1 MQKFRSERGY
11 TMVEILTVVAIVG
24 IMATIGI
31 SALKGY
37 ARHEGTRRAATS
49 VATALSQAR
58 SQALAGG
65 NMTFVLF
72 GEPAD
77 GSVPFADGQF
87 AAVVVDTN
95 GSGKIEATDGSTPVY
110 LQGGN
115 PDITSYGAHGD
126 TALKSVAIP
135 DADESQQVGAGNMTA
150 LRQGTTLPMDPDLG
164 VPIIAFSP
172 QGTPVTIQ
180 NPSDWGSGAGGVYV
194 TDNEQ
199 MLLAVLVLPLGDVK
213 TLAFDAGSQSWK

>member
-11 TMVEILTVVAIVG
+11 TLIEIMTVVAIAG
-24 IMATIGI
+24 IMTTIGV
-31 SALKGY
+31 SALRSY
-37 ARHEGTRRAATS
+37 SRHESTRRAAGV
-49 VATALSQAR
+49 VASALSQAR
-58 SQALAGG
+58 TLAIAQG

-72 GEPAD
+72 GEPGD

-87 AAVVVDTN
+87 AAIVVDVN
-95 GSGKIEATDGSTPVY
+95 GSGKIEATDGSTPVF
-110 LQGGN
+110 LQAGN
-115 PDITSYGAHGD
+115 ADITSYGAHGD
-126 TALKSVAIP
+126 TVLKSVALP
-135 DADESQQVGAGNMTA
+135 DADESQQVGVGDMTA

-180 NPSDWGSGAGGVYV
+180 SPSDWGSGAGGVYV
-194 TDNEQ
+194 TDNDE

-213 TLAFDAGSQSWK
+213 TLAFDTGSRSWR